1 MNRTEKQEFIT
12 EIQEQLL
19 SSKAVIVTHYHG
31 LTVSQ
36 ITNLRKRMREV
47 VATFRFAKNSLTKIA
62 ISDSTLDSAKSRLV
76 GPVALAYSDDL
87 VGLAKVLVKF
97 AKENNNLKILGGIV
111 ENKEVNSDGVTE
123 LSNMLSLDELRA
135 KIVGIISTPARNLVG
150 VLQAPASQLARIL
163 SAYASKK

>member
-1 MNRTEKQEFIT
+1 MNRSEKQEFIT

-47 VATFRFAKNSLTKIA
+47 GATFRVAKNSLTKIA
-62 ISDSTLDSAKSRLV
+62 ISDSALDNAKSHLV

-111 ENKEVNSDGVTE
+111 ENQEVNSEGVTE
-123 LSNMLSLDELRA
+123 LSKMLSLDELRA
-135 KIVGIISTPARNLVG
+135 KIVGIINTPARNLVG
-150 VLQAPASQLARIL
+150 LLQAPAGQLARVL
-163 SAYASKK
+163 NAYATKK